1 MAPKAKGSAKAA
13 THRAERRSV
22 SPNPTKPSP
31 KPRARASSE
40 APGRPTGDAE
50 EPGPKVV
57 EAELVP
63 AWRNKTVQGLFCDP
77 YIENTNLEGGRSS
90 QALSDVIEIGTEL
103 LRSAPISMS
112 STEIQALSAALKQ
125 LGAAADRSNAGHDAF
140 EAQAGMRW
148 CQEMQKQ
155 IHALRADETWLVEG
169 GWRGEHGS
177 HAIMYM
183 IQRISDSEF
192 SFSVLNTGAGIHQF
206 QVCDPSMMGI
216 GKERLDL
223 PFLYALPLVLS
234 KSGFAEESGDAWPS
248 TPQRAGTCYAKCI
261 FLTLRVLLGHF
272 GLGKDAQKKWMLNFR
287 IGYLEKMVS
296 DLQQS
301 CHKLTISDR
310 IILTVALKQV
320 ARRCAREAY
329 ALVVRGRV
337 HVSLQKIWLAAPPMP
352 WLGYFTAKMEAK
364 EPALQLPKSSKSS
377 GSGFQGF
384 QLLVASALIPPE
396 VRNAFAGPSATKST
410 NPHVDLTGIASAS
423 ASGPSLDAVLQAA
436 LMCDRLEEVLGC
448 SLRSKQLILG
458 VVESLVF
465 WEGQSLWHKD
475 LGELKLA
482 QCREVLAAI
491 HRLGA
496 HYLAGARS
504 GFLGRCGS
512 STGLL
517 VLASLLELFQR
528 VLMATK
534 DAKLAKACAKDSAL
548 WSLRPWQKD
557 GRPPTFADL
566 TAWMPMTS
574 PAMLEVRNRLC
585 RRQSA
590 SAGSESILHAME
602 DPSLL
607 LFGPPEHQRS
617 ELSSAEAVG
626 CGKAFAELVSKLV
639 SVLGLKGMPTL
650 PAVERPYQDWEVQV
664 AWAFDPNLEAACP
677 EWAQARDLSIFFQML
692 LSSVPALSQSLE
704 GQGVAPAGDAP
715 LSASS
720 IAECGFSLSL
730 FNPPSKLTVKVLHI
744 CTIAARHANFLYT
757 QPSLAHPK
765 VLCPSLPYL
774 RFGGSLENEIAST
787 PHLPDFDFSLTQAQ
801 AETLLMILN
810 CPGPLGLQFPASK
823 SPGKMLPPRLRIP
836 MLLQFVVPNH
846 VALLHHRQFQRIFF
860 ACLFE
865 PGLFPKE
872 PREEKTA
879 FPPKV
884 QSLREAKVPCL
895 EPMAVEFG
903 WLSTEMATKPQ
914 LILPFLHQ
922 LFDAVKDLGSGN
934 SDGPLVQPFLFVLRV
949 AVLVQDFVEVARRS
963 AAGEA
968 LACLEEHSKIFRRF
982 TQKLAR
988 KILARWIRQANVSKS
1003 LAESRTAWSASEP
1016 EADDVQSLA
1025 VASCTFSLWSEQIDA
1040 VATASGDEADT
1051 VQAVF
1056 STLARQRVSL
1066 LRAVEVIDAQERDK
1080 CFSFILGGAMGVDAM
1095 PALTWRSAEHIP
1107 TVCKRVVETSHPI
1120 NKDDLGK
1127 NAVRVVRLPK
1137 ASRIIVRF
1145 DPLSQLDTGDFLK
1158 IYTKGSKGAKAS
1170 QDNRVRCGV
1179 AHLCAQ

>member
-1 MAPKAKGSAKAA
+1 MRPGSWKGAGAENTAA
-13 THRAERRSV
+13 T
-22 SPNPTKPSP
+22 PSC
-31 KPRARASSE
+31 
-40 APGRPTGDAE
+40 D
-50 EPGPKVV
+50 
-57 EAELVP
+57 
-63 AWRNKTVQGLFCDP
+63 FC
-77 YIENTNLEGGRSS
+77 
-90 QALSDVIEIGTEL
+90 
-103 LRSAPISMS
+103 
-112 STEIQALSAALKQ
+112 
-125 LGAAADRSNAGHDAF
+125 
-140 EAQAGMRW
+140 
-148 CQEMQKQ
+148 
-155 IHALRADETWLVEG
+155 
-169 GWRGEHGS
+169 
-177 HAIMYM
+177 
-183 IQRISDSEF
+183 
-192 SFSVLNTGAGIHQF
+192 FSVLNTGAGIHQF

-216 GKERLDL
+216 GKARYRTRLCLTPIKKERLDL
-223 PFLYALPLVLS
+223 PFLYALFRTYFVRHRSHSCAQLYEVLLPLLE
-234 KSGFAEESGDAWPS
+234 AEESGDAWAS

-272 GLGKDAQKKWMLNFR
+272 GLGKDGQKKWMLNFR

-329 ALVVRGRV
+329 AMVARGRV
-337 HVSLQKIWLAAPPMP
+337 HVCLQKIWLAAPPMP

-465 WEGQSLWHKD
+465 WEGQSLWQKD

-482 QCREVLAAI
+482 QGREVLAAI

-517 VLASLLELFQR
+517 VLASLLELFER

-534 DAKLAKACAKDSAL
+534 DAKLAKASAKDSAL
-548 WSLRPWQKD
+548 WALRPWQKD

-585 RRQSA
+585 RHQSA
-590 SAGSESILHAME
+590 SAGSESLLRME

-607 LFGPPEHQRS
+607 LFGPPEHQGS
-617 ELSSAEAVG
+617 ELSSAEA
-626 CGKAFAELVSKLV
+626 AFAELVSKLV

-704 GQGVAPAGDAP
+704 GQGVAPAGDAA

-720 IAECGFSLSL
+720 MAECGFSLSL
-730 FNPPSKLTVKVLHI
+730 FNPPSKLTVKVLHL

-810 CPGPLGLQFPASK
+810 CPG
-823 SPGKMLPPRLRIP
+823 LRIP

-903 WLSTEMATKPQ
+903 WLSTEMAT
-914 LILPFLHQ
+914 
-922 LFDAVKDLGSGN
+922 
-934 SDGPLVQPFLFVLRV
+934 
-949 AVLVQDFVEVARRS
+949 
-963 AAGEA
+963 
-968 LACLEEHSKIFRRF
+968 
-982 TQKLAR
+982 
-988 KILARWIRQANVSKS
+988 
-1003 LAESRTAWSASEP
+1003 
-1016 EADDVQSLA
+1016 
-1025 VASCTFSLWSEQIDA
+1025 
-1040 VATASGDEADT
+1040 
-1051 VQAVF
+1051 
-1056 STLARQRVSL
+1056 
-1066 LRAVEVIDAQERDK
+1066 
-1080 CFSFILGGAMGVDAM
+1080 
-1095 PALTWRSAEHIP
+1095 
-1107 TVCKRVVETSHPI
+1107 
-1120 NKDDLGK
+1120 
-1127 NAVRVVRLPK
+1127 
-1137 ASRIIVRF
+1137 
-1145 DPLSQLDTGDFLK
+1145 
-1158 IYTKGSKGAKAS
+1158 
-1170 QDNRVRCGV
+1170 
-1179 AHLCAQ
+1179 